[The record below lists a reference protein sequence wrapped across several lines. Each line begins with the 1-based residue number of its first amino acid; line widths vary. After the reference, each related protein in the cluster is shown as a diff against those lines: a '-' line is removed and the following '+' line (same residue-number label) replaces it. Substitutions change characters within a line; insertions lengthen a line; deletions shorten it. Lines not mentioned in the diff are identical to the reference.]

1 MTWSTFDYTLLYTSF
16 CFLSV
21 LRLFCSTILT
31 QPSLDLDIYLE
42 HNTTTNNNGQIR
54 CVRSLTE
61 ILVNN
66 RWLLLW
72 YCSSYSSSVL
82 CVLPIQE
89 HTCCRIIAA
98 YNHILFCIGWR
109 TTSFSA
115 FAILS
120 HCSLCSIFSLS
131 LFYLFAM
138 IPKAVSDQLKN
149 ARLTSS
155 TSSQLKHLLSSS
167 LSSSG
172 HHQDPLEAALLA
184 AARSQHG
191 AGIPGNALLYLDSL
205 SV

>member
-1 MTWSTFDYTLLYTSF
+1 MTWSTFDYTLLYTTF

-89 HTCCRIIAA
+89 HTCCRITAA

-115 FAILS
+115 FAIYLIV
-120 HCSLCSIFSLS
+120 LCVLFSLS
-131 LFYLFAM
+131 LFSIYLRWFQKQSV
-138 IPKAVSDQLKN
+138 ISSKTQGWPRQLRRN
-149 ARLTSS
+149 
-155 TSSQLKHLLSSS
+155 
-167 LSSSG
+167 
-172 HHQDPLEAALLA
+172 
-184 AARSQHG
+184 
-191 AGIPGNALLYLDSL
+191 
-205 SV
+205 

>member
-1 MTWSTFDYTLLYTSF
+1 MIA
-16 CFLSV
+16 
-21 LRLFCSTILT
+21 TI
-31 QPSLDLDIYLE
+31 I
-42 HNTTTNNNGQIR
+42 
-54 CVRSLTE
+54 
-61 ILVNN
+61 
-66 RWLLLW
+66 WLLQQLQQ
-72 YCSSYSSSVL
+72 L
-82 CVLPIQE
+82 CFVCAAHPRAYLLL
-89 HTCCRIIAA
+89 HCCCI
-98 YNHILFCIGWR
+98 YILFCIGWR

-205 SV
+205 SSNYPFYDHSAASHGASKSGPPDRNRK